1 MHEPQPQDVVRLV
14 VPAAGMKAGSEGV
27 LIGWFAREE
36 REAMVRFWDGGP
48 LRVPVHAIEKAR
60 PTISN

>member
-1 MHEPQPQDVVRLV
+1 
-14 VPAAGMKAGSEGV
+14 MKAGSEGV